1 MTDSP
6 IDTNAIRIRIKQM
19 MDEMGV
25 NAATFA
31 DQAEITRSVI
41 SNIVNERNN
50 ATLETINKL
59 LAAYPTWSK
68 SWLLFGEGTPH
79 HLDERERI
87 QITQGERGLFTSEG
101 KEIPPSALN
110 ISSSLPSTSSTLFNK
125 ESLTELVKETVR
137 AITESTTP
145 AERAIAEI
153 RVFYSDGS
161 FEVFKKT

>member
-87 QITQGERGLFTSEG
+87 QTTQGERGLFTSG
-101 KEIPPSALN
+101 GIAPAALN
-110 ISSSLPSTSSTLFNK
+110 ISSSLPSTSSTPFNK

-137 AITESTTP
+137 AITENTAP